1 MKRKR
6 LFHGLYNQEKCS
18 RQKNLSIYVCYS
30 IKNSYLCVTNY
41 QNKPNYNMINSKF
54 LLSAMFAMACSATVF
69 AQDDSF
75 DLSSQRGEK
84 QDVNM
89 VPGKKINHHGI
100 IVNPTPH
107 NFSVDAQQ
115 LIDLSQGVNVVD
127 KQKKFAN
134 DLGFVKQNKKGVKL
148 TIDFG
153 EKAAQKAGLKKMVS
167 GAYLLTADNNGIN
180 IVGYDERGAFYA
192 LQTMRQLLDSPATG
206 GKMPYTQCNDYPDLP
221 LRGVVEGFY
230 GEPWSHQVRL
240 SLIEYYGRNK
250 LNEYVYGP
258 KDDPY
263 HSSPNWR
270 KPYPEDQ
277 ARNIHELVEACNRNR
292 VDFVWAI
299 HPGKDIKWNE
309 EDYQNLV
316 NKFNHMYDL
325 GVRSFAIHFDDIEGE
340 GTDSNKQVD
349 LLNRLT
355 KEFVKT
361 KSGVAPLVVCPT
373 DYSQLWA
380 SPKENGQLAIYGKR
394 LDPSINVFWTG
405 AVVCSDLDKA
415 TLDFVDSRIKRP
427 AYYWW
432 NFPVTDYA
440 RHIIMQGPAYGLE
453 NDITDQMT
461 CGVLSNPME
470 HGEASKLALYGVADY
485 NWNVKDYNPIDNW
498 ERGLV
503 DLTPE
508 AHDAYRTFAIH
519 SCDTET
525 GYRRAE
531 SWETRTFRLSDY
543 TDAKASALKNEFE
556 KVEKAP
562 DTMERDCKNPL
573 LMKELRPW
581 LVEFKKLGKR
591 CNTTL
596 DLMKEFRSGNYAS
609 FWSNYLRNRMTNA
622 DLTAYQ
628 AHKSGTMKLQPFYE
642 NGMDDM
648 AVEFFHKIAGKTPA
662 FYNAVGTYAT
672 LRTTQS
678 KLMLDGDIKT
688 FYHSGNS
695 QNTGDWIGLDLG
707 AVRPVREVRIIQGRN
722 SVDDV
727 DYFDNTILEASA
739 DGKTWT
745 ALTGELPKTY
755 EINWKGEPIEA
766 RYVRMRKLQSEKKSW
781 CAVREFI
788 VNPTTPESLPFKV
801 EAADVNAAMPAFDE
815 NPCTS
820 FNNAGK
826 LTFGIENGTV
836 SYTLLTDKAMAKGNV
851 VFNQYNKKGKLISS
865 TPVDNSLMSV
875 NVVKKAVKAEL
886 EGSVEVFEIIAN
898 K

>member
-1 MKRKR
+1 
-6 LFHGLYNQEKCS
+6 
-18 RQKNLSIYVCYS
+18 
-30 IKNSYLCVTNY
+30 
-41 QNKPNYNMINSKF
+41 MINNKF
-54 LLSAMFAMACSATVF
+54 LLSAIFAVACCCNAN
-69 AQDDSF
+69 AQDDGF
-75 DLSSQRGEK
+75 DLNSQRGEK
-84 QDVNM
+84 QDVNA
-89 VPGKKINHHGI
+89 VPGKKLDHHGI
-100 IVNPTPH
+100 VVNPTPH
-107 NFSVDAQQ
+107 NFNVNTDM
-115 LIDLSQGVNVVD
+115 LIDLSKGVNIVD
-127 KQKKFAN
+127 KQKKFG
-134 DLGFVKQNKKGVKL
+134 DDTKFLKQDKKGVKL

-153 EKAAQKAGLKKMVS
+153 AKLAAKAGLKKMTS
-167 GAYLLTADNNGIN
+167 GAYLLTADKKGIN

-192 LQTMRQLLDSPATG
+192 LQTMKQILASPAANG
-206 GKMPYTQCNDYPDLP
+206 NMPYLTCNDYPDLP

-230 GEPWSHQVRL
+230 GEPWSHQVRM
-240 SLIEYYGRNK
+240 SLIDYYGRNK

-270 KPYPEDQ
+270 KPYPADQ
-277 ARNIHELVEACNRNR
+277 AKNIHELVEACKRNR

-309 EDYQNLV
+309 EDYNNLV
-316 NKFNHMYDL
+316 NKFNMMYDL
-325 GVRSFAIHFDDIEGE
+325 GVRSFAIHFDDIDGE
-340 GTDSNKQVD
+340 GTNPKKQVA

-355 KEFVKT
+355 KEFVKP
-361 KSGVAPLVVCPT
+361 KGDVAPLVVCPT

-380 SPKENGQLAIYGKR
+380 KPGPDGPLAIYGNE

-405 AVVCSDLDKA
+405 AVVCSDLTKE

-440 RHIIMQGPAYGLE
+440 RNIIMQGPAYGLE
-453 NDITDQMT
+453 NDITDKMT

-485 NWNVKDYNPIDNW
+485 NWNVAGYNAIDNW

-508 AHDAYRTFAIH
+508 AHNAYRTFAIH

-531 SWETRTFRLSDY
+531 SWETTSFRLADY
-543 TDAKASALKNEFE
+543 TDEKAANLYNEFDR
-556 KVEKAP
+556 VVKAP
-562 DTMERDCKNPL
+562 AEMERNCRNQL

-581 LVEFKKLGKR
+581 LTEFTKLGERGKR
-591 CNTTL
+591 TI
-596 DLMKEFRSGNYAS
+596 DLMRTFRKGNYPA
-609 FWSNYLRNRMTNA
+609 FWNDYLNNRMSTA
-622 DLTAYQ
+622 DLAAYQ
-628 AHKSGTMKLQPFYE
+628 AHKSGTMVLQPFYE

-648 AVEFFHKIAGKTPA
+648 AIEFFKKVAGETPA
-662 FYNAVGTYAT
+662 FYKGIGTYPT
-672 LRTTQS
+672 LRTTQN
-678 KLMLDGDIKT
+678 KLMFDNDT
-688 FYHSGNS
+688 TTYYHSANS
-695 QNTGDWIGLDLG
+695 QSTGDWIGADLG
-707 AVRPVREVRIIQGRN
+707 AVRPVREVRILQGRN

-745 ALTGELPKTY
+745 PLTGELVKTY
-755 EINWKGEPIEA
+755 DIHWKGEPVEA
-766 RYVRMRKLQSEKKSW
+766 RYVRMRKLESEKKSW

-788 VNPTTPESLPFKV
+788 VNPTTPETLPFKV
-801 EAADVNAAMPAFDE
+801 EASNIDAAMLGFDK

-820 FNNAGK
+820 FMSNGK
-826 LTFGIENGTV
+826 LTFGVNAGTKG
-836 SYTLLTDKAMAKGNV
+836 YTLLLNIKPGESVKL
-851 VFNQYNKKGKLISS
+851 NQYNKKGKLVAS
-865 TPVDNSLMSV
+865 TKIDTNMAKIAIDS
-875 NVVKKAVKAEL
+875 KTVKAEI
-886 EGSVEVFEIIAN
+886 EGNVEVFEVIAN

>member
-1 MKRKR
+1 M
-6 LFHGLYNQEKCS
+6 
-18 RQKNLSIYVCYS
+18 
-30 IKNSYLCVTNY
+30 IKNN
-41 QNKPNYNMINSKF
+41 F
-54 LLSAMFAMACSATVF
+54 LFATLLAAAISCPVL
-69 AQDDSF
+69 AQDDGF
-75 DLSSQRGEK
+75 DLNSQRGEK

-89 VPGKKINHHGI
+89 VPGHKVDHHGI

-107 NFSVDAQQ
+107 ALCVDTSM
-115 LIDLSQGVNVVD
+115 LIDLSQGVNLVD
-127 KQKKFAN
+127 KQKKFAA
-134 DLGFVKQNKKGVKL
+134 DVDFLKQNKKGIKL

-153 EKAAQKAGLKKMVS
+153 EKQAAKAGLKKMTS
-167 GAYLLTADNNGIN
+167 GAYLLTADKKGIN

-192 LQTMRQLLDSPATG
+192 LQTMRQILASPATG
-206 GKMPYTQCNDYPDLP
+206 GKMPFTICNDYPDLP

-240 SLIEYYGRNK
+240 SLIDYYGRNK

-270 KPYPEDQ
+270 KPYPADQ
-277 ARNIHELVEACNRNR
+277 ARNIHELVEACKRNR

-309 EDYQNLV
+309 EDYKNLV
-316 NKFNHMYDL
+316 NKFNMMYDL
-325 GVRSFAIHFDDIEGE
+325 GVRSFAIHFDDIDGE
-340 GTDSNKQVD
+340 GTNPKKQVA

-355 KEFVKT
+355 REFVKQ
-361 KSGVAPLVVCPT
+361 KGDVAPLVVCPT

-380 SPKENGQLAIYGKR
+380 KPGPDGPLAIYGNE

-405 AVVCSDLDKA
+405 AVVCSDLTKE

-453 NDITDQMT
+453 NDITDKQT

-485 NWNVKDYNPIDNW
+485 NWNVADYNPIDNW

-508 AHDAYRTFAIH
+508 AHEAYRTFAIH

-531 SWETRTFRLSDY
+531 SWETKTFRLADFNQADCDKLY
-543 TDAKASALKNEFE
+543 AEFE
-556 KVEKAP
+556 RVEKAP
-562 DTMERDCKNPL
+562 KEMEQKCKNQL

-581 LVEFKKLGKR
+581 LTEFGKLGTRGK
-591 CNTTL
+591 NTIS
-596 DLMKEFRSGNYAS
+596 LMKTFRSGDYAK
-609 FWSNYLRNRMTNA
+609 FWSEYLGNRMSAA
-622 DLTAYQ
+622 DLAAYQ
-628 AHKSGTMKLQPFYE
+628 AHKSGTMSLQPFYE

-648 AVEFFHKIAGKTPA
+648 ASAFFKHITGEAPA
-662 FYNAVGTYAT
+662 FYKGIGTYPT
-672 LRTTQS
+672 LRTTQN
-678 KLMLDGDIKT
+678 KLMFDNDST
-688 FYHSGNS
+688 TYYHSANS
-695 QNTGDWIGLDLG
+695 QSTGDWIGADLG
-707 AVRPVREVRIIQGRN
+707 MVRPVKEVRILQGRN

-727 DYFDNTILEASA
+727 DYFDNTIVETSL

-745 ALTGELPKTY
+745 PLTGELKKTY
-755 EINWKGEPIEA
+755 IIHWKGEPVNA
-766 RYVRMRKLQSEKKSW
+766 RYVRMRKLESEKKSW
-781 CAVREFI
+781 CAVREFE
-788 VNPTTPESLPFKV
+788 VNPTTPESLSFKV
-801 EAADVNAAMPAFDE
+801 EANDMKAAMFGFDK

-820 FNNAGK
+820 FKSCGK
-826 LTFGIENGTV
+826 LVFGTEKDTK
-836 SYTLLTDKAMAKGNV
+836 SYALLLDLKQSKDV
-851 VFNQYNKKGKLISS
+851 KFNQYDKKGKLISS
-865 TPVDNSLMSV
+865 ATISNDMSYV
-875 NVVKKAVKAEL
+875 QAMPKAVKAEL
-886 EGSVEVFEIIAN
+886 AGDVEVFEIIPM

>member
-1 MKRKR
+1 
-6 LFHGLYNQEKCS
+6 
-18 RQKNLSIYVCYS
+18 
-30 IKNSYLCVTNY
+30 
-41 QNKPNYNMINSKF
+41 MINGKF
-54 LLSAMFAMACSATVF
+54 LLTALFAVACSSTAF
-69 AQDDSF
+69 SQDDTF
-75 DLSSQRGEK
+75 DLNSQRGEK

-89 VPGKKINHHGI
+89 VPGKKIDHHGI

-107 NFSVDAQQ
+107 YLSVDTQKS
-115 LIDLSQGVNVVD
+115 IDLSTGVNVID
-127 KQKKFAN
+127 KQKKFADDTKFLTHN
-134 DLGFVKQNKKGVKL
+134 SKGVKL

-153 EKAAQKAGLKKMVS
+153 AAQAKKAGLKKLVS
-167 GAYLLTADNNGIN
+167 GGYVLTADNLGIS
-180 IVGYDERGAFYA
+180 IIGYDERGAFYA
-192 LQTMRQLLDSPATG
+192 LQTLRQIIESPAANG
-206 GKMPYTQCNDYPDLP
+206 NMPYTQCNDYPDLP

-240 SLIEYYGRNK
+240 SLINYYGRNK

-270 KPYPEDQ
+270 KPYPADQ
-277 ARNIHELVEACNRNR
+277 AKNIHELVEACRRNR

-309 EDYQNLV
+309 EDYNNLV

-325 GVRSFAIHFDDIEGE
+325 GVRAFAIHFDDIEGE

-355 KEFVKT
+355 KEFVK
-361 KSGVAPLVVCPT
+361 KKGDVSPLVVCPT

-380 SPKENGQLAIYGKR
+380 SPKEDGQLAIYGKR

-440 RHIIMQGPAYGLE
+440 RHIIMQGPAYGLD
-453 NDITDQMT
+453 NDITNKMT

-508 AHDAYRTFAIH
+508 AHEAYRTFAIH

-531 SWETRTFRLSDY
+531 SWETNTFRLADY
-543 TDAKASALKNEFE
+543 SEDKASALKAEFDRI
-556 KVEKAP
+556 EKAP
-562 DTMERDCKNPL
+562 ATMERDCKNQL

-581 LVEFKKLGKR
+581 LVEFGKLGKR
-591 CNTTL
+591 CNNTIS
-596 DLMKEFRSGNYAS
+596 LMGEFKRGNLPT
-609 FWSNYLRNRMTNA
+609 FWTDYLKNRMSTS
-622 DLTAYQ
+622 DLNAYQ

-648 AVEFFHKIAGKTPA
+648 AREFYKNVSG
-662 FYNAVGTYAT
+662 NVAT
-672 LRTTQS
+672 MWRSIGSYPTLATTQS
-678 KLMLDGDIKT
+678 KLMLDGNNNT
-688 FYHSGNS
+688 FYHSGRS
-695 QNTGDWIGLDLG
+695 QATGDWIGVDLG
-707 AVRPVREVRIIQGRN
+707 TVRKVSNVHILQGRN

-727 DYFDNTILEASA
+727 DYFDRTILEASA

-745 ALTGELPKTY
+745 PLTGELDKTY
-755 EINWKGEPIEA
+755 DIVWNGEAVDA
-766 RYVRMRKLQSEKKSW
+766 RYVRMRKLESEKKSW
-781 CAVREFI
+781 CAVREFT
-788 VNPTTPESLPFKV
+788 VNEATPESLPFKV
-801 EAADVNAAMPAFDE
+801 EATDMAGAMNAFDQ
-815 NPCTS
+815 NPTTA
-820 FNNAGK
+820 FHNDGK
-826 LTFGIENGTV
+826 LSFDIAKGTTG
-836 SYTLLTDKAMAKGNV
+836 YTLLLNIPAGSDVKL
-851 VFNQYNKKGKLISS
+851 NQYNKKGKIVAS
-865 TPVDNSLMSV
+865 TPVGSDFAR
-875 NVVKKAVKAEL
+875 VVVDKKAVKAEI
-886 EGSVEVFEIIAN
+886 EGTTDVFEVIAN

>member
-1 MKRKR
+1 M
-6 LFHGLYNQEKCS
+6 
-18 RQKNLSIYVCYS
+18 I
-30 IKNSYLCVTNY
+30 TN
-41 QNKPNYNMINSKF
+41 KF
-54 LLSAMFAMACSATVF
+54 LFTSLFALACSSTVI
-69 AQDDSF
+69 AQDDAF

-89 VPGKKINHHGI
+89 VTGEKIDHQGI

-107 NFSVDAQQ
+107 NFNVDKTQW
-115 LIDLSQGVNVVD
+115 IDFGNGLNIVD
-127 KQKKFAN
+127 KQKKFEA
-134 DLGFVKQNKKGVKL
+134 DLAFLPKDKKGIKL

-153 EKAAQKAGLKKMVS
+153 KKQAEKAGLKKLTS
-167 GAYLLTADNNGIN
+167 GAYLLTVSNKGIN

-192 LQTMRQLLDSPATG
+192 LQTMKQILESPAAK
-206 GKMPYTQCNDYPDLP
+206 GKLQLPHLTCNDYPDLP

-240 SLIEYYGRNK
+240 SLINYYGRNK

-270 KPYPEDQ
+270 KPYPADQ

-349 LLNRLT
+349 LLNRLNR
-355 KEFVKT
+355 EFVKE
-361 KSGVAPLVVCPT
+361 KGDVSPLVVCPT

-380 SPKENGQLAIYGKR
+380 KPGKDGQLAIYGDR

-405 AVVCSDLDKA
+405 AVVCSDLTKE
-415 TLDFVDSRIKRP
+415 TLDFIDSRIKRP

-485 NWNVKDYNPIDNW
+485 NWNVANYNPIDNW
-498 ERGLV
+498 ERGLI

-508 AHDAYRTFAIH
+508 AHEAYRTFAIH

-531 SWETRTFRLSDY
+531 SWETKTFRLADY
-543 TDAKASALKNEFE
+543 NQNDYDKLYAEFDR
-556 KVEKAP
+556 VEKAP
-562 DTMERDCKNPL
+562 QQMEQSCKNQL
-573 LMKELRPW
+573 LMKELHPW
-581 LVEFKKLGKR
+581 LAEFKKLGTRGKGA
-591 CNTTL
+591 L
-596 DLMKEFRSGNYAS
+596 QLMQTFRSGDYNK
-609 FWSNYLRNRMTNA
+609 FWSDYLKNRMTTE
-622 DLTAYQ
+622 DLAAYQ

-642 NGMDDM
+642 YAMDDM
-648 AVEFFHKIAGKTPA
+648 ASAFFKKITGVVPA
-662 FYNAVGTYAT
+662 FYKGIGTYPT
-672 LRTTQS
+672 LHTTQN
-678 KLMLDGDIKT
+678 KLMFDNDT
-688 FYHSGNS
+688 TTYYHSANS
-695 QNTGDWIGLDLG
+695 QNTGDWIGADLG
-707 AVRPVREVRIIQGRN
+707 MVRPVKEVRILQGRN

-745 ALTGELPKTY
+745 ALTGEIQKTY
-755 EINWKGEPIEA
+755 VIHWKGEPVEA
-766 RYVRMRKLQSEKKSW
+766 RYVRIRKLQSEKKSW
-781 CAVREFI
+781 CAVREFE
-788 VNPTTPESLPFKV
+788 VNPTTPETLPFNVTAQDEK
-801 EAADVNAAMPAFDE
+801 AAMFAFDS

-820 FNNAGK
+820 FNNNGK
-826 LTFGIENGTV
+826 LTFGIENGTK
-836 SYTLLTDKAMAKGNV
+836 SYTLLLNMKPQTEIK
-851 VFNQYNKKGKLISS
+851 FNQYNKKGKLISS
-865 TPVDNSLMSV
+865 TPIDQNLFSI
-875 NVVKKAVKAEL
+875 NVEAKAVKVEI
-886 EGSVEVFEIIAN
+886 EGNVEVFEVIS
-898 K
+898 KK

>member
-1 MKRKR
+1 M
-6 LFHGLYNQEKCS
+6 
-18 RQKNLSIYVCYS
+18 
-30 IKNSYLCVTNY
+30 IKNN
-41 QNKPNYNMINSKF
+41 F
-54 LLSAMFAMACSATVF
+54 LFAALLAMASSCPAL
-69 AQDDSF
+69 AQDDGF
-75 DLSSQRGEK
+75 DLNSQRGEK

-89 VPGKKINHHGI
+89 VPGHKVDHQGI

-107 NFSVDAQQ
+107 VLCVDTSV
-115 LIDLSQGVNVVD
+115 LIDLSQGVNLVD
-127 KQKKFAN
+127 KQKKFAA
-134 DLGFVKQNKKGVKL
+134 DVDFLKQNKKGIRL

-153 EKAAQKAGLKKMVS
+153 AKQAAKAGLKKMTS
-167 GAYLLTADNNGIN
+167 GAYLLTADKKGIS

-192 LQTMRQLLDSPATG
+192 LQTMRQILASPATG
-206 GKMPYTQCNDYPDLP
+206 GKMPYTICNDYPDLP

-240 SLIEYYGRNK
+240 SLIDYYGRNK

-270 KPYPEDQ
+270 KPYPADQ
-277 ARNIHELVEACNRNR
+277 ARNIHELVEACKRNR

-316 NKFNHMYDL
+316 NKFNMMYDL
-325 GVRSFAIHFDDIEGE
+325 GVRSFAIHFDDIDGE
-340 GTDSNKQVD
+340 GTNPKKQVA

-355 KEFVKT
+355 REFVKQ
-361 KSGVAPLVVCPT
+361 KGDVAPLVVCPT

-380 SPKENGQLAIYGKR
+380 KPGPDGPLAIYGNE

-405 AVVCSDLDKA
+405 AVVCSDLTKE

-453 NDITDQMT
+453 NDITDKQT

-485 NWNVKDYNPIDNW
+485 NWNVADYNPIDNW

-508 AHDAYRTFAIH
+508 AHEAYRTFAIH

-531 SWETRTFRLSDY
+531 SWETKTFRLADFNQADCDKLY
-543 TDAKASALKNEFE
+543 AEFE
-556 KVEKAP
+556 RVEKAP
-562 DTMERDCKNPL
+562 KEMELKCKNQL

-581 LVEFKKLGKR
+581 LTEFGKLGTRGK
-591 CNTTL
+591 NTIS
-596 DLMKEFRSGNYAS
+596 LMKTFRSGDYAK
-609 FWSNYLRNRMTNA
+609 FWSQYLGNRMSAA
-622 DLTAYQ
+622 DLAAYQ
-628 AHKSGTMKLQPFYE
+628 AHKSGTMSLQPFYE
-642 NGMDDM
+642 NAMDDM
-648 AVEFFHKIAGKTPA
+648 ASAFFKHLTGEAPA
-662 FYNAVGTYAT
+662 FYKGIGTYPT
-672 LRTTQS
+672 LRTTQN
-678 KLMLDGDIKT
+678 KLMFDNDST
-688 FYHSGNS
+688 TYYHSANS
-695 QNTGDWIGLDLG
+695 QSTGDWIGADLG
-707 AVRPVREVRIIQGRN
+707 MVRPVKEVRILQGRN

-727 DYFDNTILEASA
+727 DYFDNTIVETSL

-745 ALTGELPKTY
+745 PLTGELKKTY
-755 EINWKGEPIEA
+755 IIHWKGEPVNA
-766 RYVRMRKLQSEKKSW
+766 RYVRMRKLESEKKSW
-781 CAVREFI
+781 CAVREFE
-788 VNPTTPESLPFKV
+788 VNPTTPETLPFKV
-801 EAADVNAAMPAFDE
+801 EADDMKAAMFGFDK
-815 NPCTS
+815 NPCTAFKS
-820 FNNAGK
+820 CGK
-826 LTFGIENGTV
+826 LAFGIEKGTKTYALLLNVKQSNGV
-836 SYTLLTDKAMAKGNV
+836 K
-851 VFNQYNKKGKLISS
+851 FNQYDKKGKLIAS
-865 TPVDNSLMSV
+865 TAIGSDMTSV
-875 NVVKKAVKAEL
+875 PASPNAVKAEL
-886 EGSVEVFEIIAN
+886 EGDVEVFEIIPL